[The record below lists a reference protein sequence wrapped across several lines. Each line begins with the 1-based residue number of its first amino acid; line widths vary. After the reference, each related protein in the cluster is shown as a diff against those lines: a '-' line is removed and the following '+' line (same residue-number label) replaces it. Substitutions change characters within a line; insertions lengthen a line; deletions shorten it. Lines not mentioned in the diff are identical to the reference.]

1 VSPVLRDRLAGDP
14 MTPARRQLEST
25 VESGMVAGIASAVVT
40 AGLLALS
47 GVIAGIG
54 PYAPFYAIVSVVD
67 PGTLE
72 VAQAEIDQGA
82 EVSYFQQQFVGGLGI
97 CLVLGAVSGV
107 VFALGV
113 LRYRLSRGVRYV
125 VGVIHGVV
133 MMCLFYV
140 VALQT
145 LGALL
150 DISADTSSLS
160 RLVGWPALVVVHAI
174 HGVVVAAVLGTR
186 LAQNRNVFADID
198 GVVPPR

>member
-25 VESGMVAGIASAVVT
+25 LESGMVAGIASAVVT
-40 AGLLALS
+40 AGLLALGGALA
-47 GVIAGIG
+47 GVG
-54 PYAPFYAIVSVVD
+54 PYAPFYAIVSVLD
-67 PGTLE
+67 PGALQ
-72 VAQAEIDQGA
+72 VAQSEIDQGV

-107 VFALGV
+107 VFALGS
-113 LRYRLSRGVRYV
+113 LRYRLTGRVRYL
-125 VGVIHGVV
+125 VGAIHGVQ

-145 LGALL
+145 VGALL

-160 RLVGWPALVVVHAI
+160 RLIGWPALVLVHAV
-174 HGVVVAAVLGTR
+174 HGIVVAAVLRTR
-186 LAQNRNVFADID
+186 LASNGNVFAAL
-198 GVVPPR
+198 GGGPPRG